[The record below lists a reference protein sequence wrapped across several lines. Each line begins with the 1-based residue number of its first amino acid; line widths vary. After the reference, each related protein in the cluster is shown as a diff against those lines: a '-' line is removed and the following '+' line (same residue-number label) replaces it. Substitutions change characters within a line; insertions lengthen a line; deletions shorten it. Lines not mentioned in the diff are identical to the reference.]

1 MLHKDKTLNLSVPYH
16 HDANDEREASI
27 AGEALYNYAIYL
39 EPDENGNFQISQ
51 KEMRTIYNAFVH
63 KNETIAMLERKL
75 GVADVECRI
84 LKDKL
89 EVALE

>member
-1 MLHKDKTLNLSVPYH
+1 MLQKGKALNLSVPYH
-16 HDANDEREASI
+16 HDENDEREANAVS
-27 AGEALYNYAIYL
+27 EALCNYAIYL
-39 EPDENGNFQISQ
+39 DPDENGNFQISK

-75 GVADVECRI
+75 GVADIECRI

-89 EVALE
+89 EVASK